1 MPKKIAVYIRTSSGT
16 QQAASQYSLLDP
28 SGQYEFFEDFGQSGL
43 IRFESRPA
51 AKKLMQAVQRGR
63 IARIIVARMDR
74 ISRSASDLLYVVD
87 KISKEHKVP
96 IESSQEKFITLEPDG
111 SMSLIAG
118 IVLHFL
124 SIYSNQAYEEI
135 RQKTAL
141 GRQRA
146 KELGKY
152 KGRSKDA
159 VETPEKFL
167 GKSKPKKIADL
178 LRSGASIR
186 SICRV
191 VEVSPVTV
199 YKVRNLLEKKQA
211 A

>member
-1 MPKKIAVYIRTSSGT
+1 MPKKIAVYIRTSSSR
-16 QQAASQYSLLDP
+16 QQASSQYSLLDP
-28 SGQYEFFEDFGQSGL
+28 NGDYEFFEDFGQSGM
-43 IRFESRPA
+43 IKFEQRPA

-63 IARIIVARMDR
+63 IGKIIVARMDR
-74 ISRSASDLLYVVD
+74 VSRSTSDLLYVVD
-87 KISKEHKVP
+87 KISIECKVP

-111 SMSLIAG
+111 TMSPIAG

-124 SIYSNQAYEEI
+124 SIYSNQVYEEI

-167 GKSKPKKIADL
+167 SKTKPKKIADL
-178 LRSGASIR
+178 LKAGASVR

-191 VEVSPVTV
+191 VEVSTASV
-199 YKVRNLLEKKQA
+199 YKVKHILEHKQA